1 MAKETLKP
9 LFTFSGEVIQG
20 KGKGRTV
27 GMPTV
32 NLRIDPKE
40 PVSAWGVYS
49 AVVHLDDTDYLGVT
63 NIGYRPSVDD
73 ERRVTVE
80 TYVIGLNDNIYGD
93 MICIDLYHFL
103 RPTLKLNSL
112 EEVQFQVLKD
122 CEATIEKMNHCEGIG
137 EIM

>member
-49 AVVHLDDTDYLGVT
+49 LL
-63 NIGYRPSVDD
+63 
-73 ERRVTVE
+73 
-80 TYVIGLNDNIYGD
+80 
-93 MICIDLYHFL
+93 CI
-103 RPTLKLNSL
+103 
-112 EEVQFQVLKD
+112 
-122 CEATIEKMNHCEGIG
+122 
-137 EIM
+137 

>member
-1 MAKETLKP
+1 MGCL
-9 LFTFSGEVIQG
+9 L
-20 KGKGRTV
+20 
-27 GMPTV
+27 
-32 NLRIDPKE
+32 
-40 PVSAWGVYS
+40 